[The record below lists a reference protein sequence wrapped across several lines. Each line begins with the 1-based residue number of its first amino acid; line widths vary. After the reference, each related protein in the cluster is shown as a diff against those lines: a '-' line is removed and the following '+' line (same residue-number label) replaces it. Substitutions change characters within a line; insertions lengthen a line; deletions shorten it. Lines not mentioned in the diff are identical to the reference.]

1 MNATIRQTVTVQEEG
16 RIEICSPDLH
26 PGSTAEVTVV
36 VAEPQTPSQRLALLD
51 QFQKSLGLTQQKAE
65 AWAKQV
71 REERIESSERRLD
84 SQAE

>member
-16 RIEICSPDLH
+16 RIEIYSPDLH

-36 VAEPQTPSQRLALLD
+36 VAESQTPAQRLALLD